1 MTTLYLHGS
10 LKQFGES
17 YEVVD
22 GLSVRSV
29 IKLIAVQVKGLSN
42 AILNGTWKVSR
53 GTDFLT
59 KETLDFKAGKEVHVY
74 PAIHGAGGG
83 TTQILVGAAL
93 IGLAF
98 TPLGAVTIG
107 SGAVGVS
114 GAAAAATAAPVTLST
129 YLVSAGVGM
138 MLSGVMSM
146 FTKVPEAQ
154 YDKKVDSDQKPSFL
168 FDGPVNVSTQGMPV
182 PIVIGRCLAGS
193 VVVSAGMSVS
203 ELSAGEY
210 KDLTDD

>member
-17 YEVVD
+17 YEVVE

-74 PAIHGAGGG
+74 PAIHGAGGS
-83 TTQILVGAAL
+83 TTQILIGAAL

-98 TPLGAVTIG
+98 TPLGAVAIG
-107 SGAVGVS
+107 STAAGVA
-114 GAAAAATAAPVTLST
+114 GAAATQTAYLST

-154 YDKKVDSDQKPSFL
+154 YDKKVDSNQKPSFL

>member
-53 GTDFLT
+53 GTDFLA

-74 PAIHGAGGG
+74 PAIHGAGGS
-83 TTQILVGAAL
+83 TTQILIGAAL

-98 TPLGAVTIG
+98 TPLGAVAIG
-107 SGAVGVS
+107 STAAGVA
-114 GAAAAATAAPVTLST
+114 GAAATQTAYLST

-154 YDKKVDSDQKPSFL
+154 YDKKVDSNQKPSFL

>member
-17 YEVVD
+17 YEVVE

-74 PAIHGAGGG
+74 PAIHGAGGS
-83 TTQILVGAAL
+83 TTQILIGAAL

-98 TPLGAVTIG
+98 TPLGAVVISSTT
-107 SGAVGVS
+107 AGVA
-114 GAAAAATAAPVTLST
+114 GAAATQTAYLST

-154 YDKKVDSDQKPSFL
+154 YDKKVDSNQKPSFL

>member
-74 PAIHGAGGG
+74 PAIHGAGGS
-83 TTQILVGAAL
+83 TTQILIGAAL

-98 TPLGAVTIG
+98 TPLGAVAIG
-107 SGAVGVS
+107 STAAGVA
-114 GAAAAATAAPVTLST
+114 GAAATQTAYLST

-154 YDKKVDSDQKPSFL
+154 YDKKVDSNQKPSFL

>member
-74 PAIHGAGGG
+74 PAIHGAGGS
-83 TTQILVGAAL
+83 TTQILIGAAL

-98 TPLGAVTIG
+98 TPLGAVAIG
-107 SGAVGVS
+107 SGALGVS
-114 GAAAAATAAPVTLST
+114 GAAAASGTLST

-154 YDKKVDSDQKPSFL
+154 YDKKVDSNQKPSFL

-182 PIVIGRCLAGS
+182 PIIIGRCLAGS

>member
-74 PAIHGAGGG
+74 PAIHGAGGS
-83 TTQILVGAAL
+83 TTQILIGAAL

-98 TPLGAVTIG
+98 TPLGAVAIG
-107 SGAVGVS
+107 SAAAGVA
-114 GAAAAATAAPVTLST
+114 GAAATQTAYLST

-154 YDKKVDSDQKPSFL
+154 YDKKVDSNQKPSFL